1 MRQPLEP
8 LVDLNYGENMKKIPT
23 QNLVLPELIVEYEK
37 QRMTT
42 RFEPGDFDNL
52 PEGPLPP
59 VEEAEWILEDH
70 EAQGEMY
77 RELADS
83 ASFELRQRKGTRAL
97 YIVEVSA
104 DGGLVTARCS
114 DGSYTATTGRPVL

>member
-23 QNLVLPELIVEYEK
+23 QNLVPPELIVEYEK

-52 PEGPLPP
+52 PRG
-59 VEEAEWILEDH
+59 
-70 EAQGEMY
+70 
-77 RELADS
+77 R
-83 ASFELRQRKGTRAL
+83 FLRSKRPSGSSKT
-97 YIVEVSA
+97 
-104 DGGLVTARCS
+104 TKPKARC
-114 DGSYTATTGRPVL
+114 TASLLTRPVSS